1 MNLQLAVDFFS
12 RVDVDEDMK
21 HEQLVRALE
30 VMTNLIETDGTLL
43 IIDIDK
49 CDEDCY
55 ADSHS
60 PGSPHEGLKV
70 TGHGSKDIV
79 KALEE
84 LGMKDIAVIGDQ
96 HFLFEAEQGSGP
108 DSLTLRRE
116 ETYFV
121 LKAKRGPLLETRLSR
136 K

>member
-1 MNLQLAVDFFS
+1 MNLQLAVDFFT
-12 RVDVDEDMK
+12 REDADGDMK
-21 HEQLVRALE
+21 HEQLVRSLE
-30 VMTNLIETDGTLL
+30 VMINLIETNGTLL
-43 IIDIDK
+43 IIDVDK

-55 ADSHS
+55 DEHS
-60 PGSPHEGLKV
+60 PGSPHEGLKN

-84 LGMKDIAVIGDQ
+84 LGMEDIAVIRDQ
-96 HFLFEAEQGSGP
+96 KFLFEAKQSSGP
-108 DSLTLRRE
+108 DSPTFRRK

-136 K
+136 T